1 MHVTRTE
8 YQDRL
13 HKLPSAESLR
23 SDAITVELK
32 DRYYAPP
39 ALTNQWSALVAGR
52 DVLSYSGFAAPPIYQ
67 DGTQGEIALTV
78 NGVREEG
85 RDMAAPLTYTWYP
98 GRIERQ
104 CTWLG
109 LSASTRTALSVQA
122 DAVLSELILENPGDE
137 ARDVE
142 VEVRFTPDLRTD
154 WMGTPEPAVSVDH
167 DGNRVY
173 LVEEKTGACAAVGTN
188 QCAAVEHRPEEGRL
202 LFTFAA
208 QIAPGKCWRLQ
219 LVHVLAGSYGEARH
233 VLRGHLAD
241 FAPRFE
247 EVQRAWEKE
256 WRSAFTPNSGSFSGY
271 LPVLET
277 SEPKLNRLYYMS
289 IMNLLY
295 CKRTRTFGTPALV
308 YATGMPSSQ
317 LTFAVTSSFLWD
329 AMMVSGILSLLD
341 PVVMRHQLED
351 WLESDI
357 HQGYGIDFLS
367 GKPLGFWYAVND
379 YALIH
384 MAYQYVR
391 YTGDEE
397 WLTKKIKGK
406 PVFEHLVESAD
417 YWKHIADGDGLADYG
432 EKENLL
438 ECVSTYTHKVASF
451 NAANVWNA
459 RTVARFAAR
468 LGEREEGE
476 RLQRQAE
483 RLAQAVNT
491 LYLDGKG
498 FFACKQPDGS
508 LVPVRHCLDFF
519 TVLQCMG
526 EDLTAKQRQEMIQ
539 FFLEELKTT
548 TWMHALSP
556 LDPDTAFSTRTDH
569 QDDGAYTTWPA
580 YSLEVLIQEGYFG
593 EAFEWIGIGQEAGL
607 ADVTRQ
613 GPFGQAYFHGDGDSP
628 RVAGAAAKAPM
639 EWPEIEKPVLISG
652 GKYAQVILEAIL
664 GIDPVLYE
672 EVSLK
677 PRELP
682 FTVELTNLNLRGENY
697 VLKGIGGE

>member
-1 MHVTRTE
+1 M
-8 YQDRL
+8 
-13 HKLPSAESLR
+13 R
-23 SDAITVELK
+23 SGG
-32 DRYYAPP
+32 APP
-39 ALTNQWSALVAGR
+39 W
-52 DVLSYSGFAAPPIYQ
+52 
-67 DGTQGEIALTV
+67 
-78 NGVREEG
+78 
-85 RDMAAPLTYTWYP
+85 
-98 GRIERQ
+98 
-104 CTWLG
+104 
-109 LSASTRTALSVQA
+109 
-122 DAVLSELILENPGDE
+122 
-137 ARDVE
+137 
-142 VEVRFTPDLRTD
+142 
-154 WMGTPEPAVSVDH
+154 
-167 DGNRVY
+167 
-173 LVEEKTGACAAVGTN
+173 
-188 QCAAVEHRPEEGRL
+188 L

-406 PVFEHLVESAD
+406 PVFEHLVRVRINI
-417 YWKHIADGDGLADYG
+417 KHLPMRWLSRLRREG
-432 EKENLL
+432 KPL
-438 ECVSTYTHKVASF
+438 ECVSTY
-451 NAANVWNA
+451 
-459 RTVARFAAR
+459 
-468 LGEREEGE
+468 
-476 RLQRQAE
+476 
-483 RLAQAVNT
+483 
-491 LYLDGKG
+491 
-498 FFACKQPDGS
+498 P
-508 LVPVRHCLDFF
+508 
-519 TVLQCMG
+519 
-526 EDLTAKQRQEMIQ
+526 
-539 FFLEELKTT
+539 
-548 TWMHALSP
+548 
-556 LDPDTAFSTRTDH
+556 
-569 QDDGAYTTWPA
+569 
-580 YSLEVLIQEGYFG
+580 
-593 EAFEWIGIGQEAGL
+593 
-607 ADVTRQ
+607 
-613 GPFGQAYFHGDGDSP
+613 
-628 RVAGAAAKAPM
+628 
-639 EWPEIEKPVLISG
+639 
-652 GKYAQVILEAIL
+652 
-664 GIDPVLYE
+664 
-672 EVSLK
+672 
-677 PRELP
+677 
-682 FTVELTNLNLRGENY
+682 
-697 VLKGIGGE
+697 